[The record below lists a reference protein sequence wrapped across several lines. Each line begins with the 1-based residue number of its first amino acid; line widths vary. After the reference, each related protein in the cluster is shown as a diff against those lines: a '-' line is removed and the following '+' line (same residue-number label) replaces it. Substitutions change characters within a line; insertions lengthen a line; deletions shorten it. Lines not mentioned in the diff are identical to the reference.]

1 MILSNIKVKVKIG
14 PNEAE
19 VEAPIELM
27 GSAIEFI
34 PKLMEMININSQ
46 EVKNEVSQVLPEIK
60 IEKDDSLSEIILK
73 LFKSEWGKSSRRLS
87 DVKSILESYGLSY
100 PKQSIAVTL
109 LRLAQN
115 GKLRRFKDNN
125 NEYVYT
131 ASIQLINGA

>member
-14 PNEAE
+14 SNEAE

-27 GSAIEFI
+27 SSAIEFI

>member
-14 PNEAE
+14 SNEVE
-19 VEAPIELM
+19 VEAPLELM
-27 GSAIEFI
+27 NNAIEFI
-34 PKLMEMININSQ
+34 PKLMEKINITNK
-46 EVKNEVSQVLPEIK
+46 EIKNEVSQVLPEIK
-60 IEKDDSLSEIILK
+60 IEKGDSLSEIILK
-73 LFKSEWGKSSRRLS
+73 LFKSEWGKSSRKLS

-109 LRLAQN
+109 MRLVQN

-131 ASIQLINGA
+131 ASIQLINGV